1 MNSRFFKPPKVTI
14 PFVCASDSMG
24 RRSRNRA
31 RNRIRELGTAFS
43 GNELPSESAT
53 LCDQCYV
60 EITGTLKDCEFRRR
74 LRRAE
79 HLLLCLK
86 LLATLHLR
94 SSYDVHF
101 KLTKV
106 SHCRN
111 NSPVLLDSFGS
122 RFVSCEDPE
131 VSIAVCALFPGS
143 GPAVTGAGAN
153 RSRSRSADSAASGAS
168 GRREAA

>member
-1 MNSRFFKPPKVTI
+1 
-14 PFVCASDSMG
+14 MG

-31 RNRIRELGTAFS
+31 RNRIRELGTAFI

-53 LCDQCYV
+53 LCDQCRL
-60 EITGTLKDCEFRRR
+60 ESTGSLKDLEFPRR

-79 HLLLCLK
+79 HDSFALK
-86 LLATLHLR
+86 LEATLHLR
-94 SSYDVHF
+94 SSYDVHL
-101 KLTKV
+101 KLTKA
-106 SHCRN
+106 SYCRN

-131 VSIAVCALFPGS
+131 VSIAVCAVFPGS

-153 RSRSRSADSAASGAS
+153 RSRSRSADSAASGAA